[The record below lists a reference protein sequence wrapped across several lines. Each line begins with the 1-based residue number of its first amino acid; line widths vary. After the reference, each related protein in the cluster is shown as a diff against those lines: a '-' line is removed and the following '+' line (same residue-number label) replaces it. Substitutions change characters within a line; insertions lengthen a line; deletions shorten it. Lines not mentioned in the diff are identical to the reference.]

1 VAVLMGAMI
10 VLALAGAHL
19 QDGKKAAALG
29 PRLGGMERAD
39 LVLAAAGRL
48 AKITPLQWAIG
59 TVLWLGATY
68 GHIHANHV
76 LAGIWRWLADY

>member
-1 VAVLMGAMI
+1 
-10 VLALAGAHL
+10 LAPAW
-19 QDGKKAAALG
+19 AAWSAQTSYW
-29 PRLGGMERAD
+29 PQPGG
-39 LVLAAAGRL
+39 L

-76 LAGIWRWLADY
+76 LAGIWRWLA